1 MGVEVLVLG
10 VMWRLK
16 REGLKILR
24 RASMVKDGDGKK
36 SVSLRLRFITN

>member
-1 MGVEVLVLG
+1 MGVKVLVLG

-36 SVSLRLRFITN
+36 ESVSLRFITN